1 MPRSPYALRPAWP
14 AALALLLV
22 AVLVAPAAAQARD
35 PRVVLAFLPQGGDNN
50 PKPVLDRMGPSV
62 RALITRVD
70 QVNGTHQP
78 AVAEGTKR

>member
-1 MPRSPYALRPAWP
+1 M
-14 AALALLLV
+14 LALIV
-22 AVLVAPAAAQARD
+22 
-35 PRVVLAFLPQGGDNN
+35 FLGVY

-78 AVAEGTKR
+78 GVAEGPKR